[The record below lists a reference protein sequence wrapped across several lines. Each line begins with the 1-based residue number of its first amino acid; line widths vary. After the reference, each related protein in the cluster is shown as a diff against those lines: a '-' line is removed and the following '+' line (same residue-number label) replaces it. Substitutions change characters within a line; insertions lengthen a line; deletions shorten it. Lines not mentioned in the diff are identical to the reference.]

1 VRGDK
6 QALIRSPS
14 FPFIGLAEALER
26 ARMLYGAERR
36 NAASADAVV
45 QHWGYSPKSS
55 GGKQTIGALRAF
67 GLLEGEGTV
76 RVTDRAVHVLLD
88 EGSAERDR
96 LLRQAAL
103 SPPVYHRLWERY
115 GPDLP
120 SEQGLRTHLVVE
132 MGFNENAVD
141 EVIRGYKET
150 LDFAGL
156 RKPREPKEAPPAP
169 LPPPAPPPAS
179 DLSLRFPLL
188 DDNWGELRVLR
199 KIAPREADQLR
210 TLFEIWLEKIVDR
223 P

>member
-1 VRGDK
+1 M
-6 QALIRSPS
+6 IRSPS
-14 FPFIGLAEALER
+14 FPFISLAEAVER
-26 ARMLYGAERR
+26 ARALYAAERR
-36 NAASADAVV
+36 QPVSADAVV

-67 GLLEGEGTV
+67 GLLEGEGRV
-76 RVTDRAVHVLLD
+76 RITDRAVHIIL
-88 EGSAERDR
+88 EAGEERSAERGQ

-120 SEQGLRTHLVVE
+120 SDQGLRTHLIVE

-150 LDFAGL
+150 LDFSHL
-156 RKPREPKEAPPAP
+156 REPRESQEPKILPSALLPSPAP
-169 LPPPAPPPAS
+169 LPPS
-179 DLSLRFPLL
+179 DLTLRFPLL
-188 DDNWGELRVLR
+188 NDNWGELRVLR
-199 KIAPREADQLR
+199 KIAPREADQIR
-210 TLFEIWLEKIVDR
+210 TLFEIWLEKILER